1 MIIAVPEQHTTVAS
15 GIGIPE
21 HTVTLTWYRWWCSV
35 CQTSPTNAAASHAIG
50 ALGQGDW
57 HLATMQCHTEGQLSL
72 LPPTPQDWGFPAGA
86 R

>member
-1 MIIAVPEQHTTVAS
+1 VIVAVPEQHTTVFS

-21 HTVTLTWYRWWCSV
+21 HEVTLTWYRWWCSV
-35 CQTSPTNAAASHAIG
+35 CRIPATAYASHASG
-50 ALGQGDW
+50 ALEQADW
-57 HLATMQCHTEGQLSL
+57 HLATVQCHTDGQLSL